1 MGLEATKL
9 VESLLQKKISVYKVC
24 YKNDWINS
32 KGTLRQKE
40 TKNALNSAL
49 KTARCSQVQP
59 GTAIYSQLQPGA
71 SWYFKVLQGTSRY
84 NKLLQGDLRYF
95 NVLLCTSRY
104 IKVLPDTSS

>member
-49 KTARCSQVQP
+49 KTARCSHVQL
-59 GTAIYSQLQPGA
+59 GTARYSQRPRHTNPDHGR
-71 SWYFKVLQGTSRY
+71 SWQTMADQGRSWQT
-84 NKLLQGDLRYF
+84 KADQGRPRQILVNQGR
-95 NVLLCTSRY
+95 S
-104 IKVLPDTSS
+104 